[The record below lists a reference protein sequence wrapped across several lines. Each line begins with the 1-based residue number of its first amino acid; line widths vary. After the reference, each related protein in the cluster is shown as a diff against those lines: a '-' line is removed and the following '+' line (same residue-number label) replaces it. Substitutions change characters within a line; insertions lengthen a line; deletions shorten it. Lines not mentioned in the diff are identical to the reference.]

1 LGGYNFEFSKNKKF
15 GERQGHFLQKRDDA
29 KHDNPGLT
37 CTFVGYSESHS
48 KDTYRMWDPKT
59 RKVSVTR
66 DIRCLNRRFFTIK
79 DQESFEFTKLPAFD
93 NSNGNFNGYEYYLMN
108 N

>member
-1 LGGYNFEFSKNKKF
+1 MANK
-15 GERQGHFLQKRDDA
+15 LDDRRLIC
-29 KHDNPGLT
+29 K
-37 CTFVGYSESHS
+37 FVGYPALNS
-48 KDTYRMWDPKT
+48 KDTYRMWDPKI
-59 RKVSVTR
+59 RKVHVTHE
-66 DIRCLNRRFFTIK
+66 IRWMNRRFFTVK